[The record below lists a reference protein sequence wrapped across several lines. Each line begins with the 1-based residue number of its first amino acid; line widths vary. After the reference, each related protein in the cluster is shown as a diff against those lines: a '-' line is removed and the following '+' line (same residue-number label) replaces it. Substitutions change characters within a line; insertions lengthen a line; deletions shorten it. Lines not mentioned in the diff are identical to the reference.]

1 MWGRPLDLFARYTL
15 GGFRLRAPRPVVVFA
30 CLGSLAIVSMGCSPE
45 RLEPGTQRFV
55 GSWESFAGPGEL
67 EAHFVPIE
75 PGAWDVSF
83 YFKWDGKRHHFK
95 GRATGQLASGGDL
108 EGEVQNPDATRTWQF
123 SGTFD
128 PSGVFQG
135 SHGELDDGE
144 RVPSGFLTLTPA
156 GG

>member
-1 MWGRPLDLFARYTL
+1 MWRRPFDSFVRST
-15 GGFRLRAPRPVVVFA
+15 VVFA
-30 CLGSLAIVSMGCSPE
+30 YLGSLAVVSVGCSPE
-45 RLEPGTQRFV
+45 PIAPGTERFV

-67 EAHFVPIE
+67 EAHFVPME
-75 PGAWDVSF
+75 PGWDVSF
-83 YFKWDGKRHHFK
+83 YFKWDGKRHHFE
-95 GRATGQLASGGDL
+95 GSASGQLAPGDDL

-135 SHGELDDGE
+135 SHAELYDGE
-144 RVPSGFLTLTPA
+144 RVPSGFLTLSPV